1 MEYLRSYFVLCIILF
16 CLFLITFN
24 VSSQNQRQLRT
35 KHYRKGINR
44 NTGARV
50 PPPLYF
56 RNRQVDFG
64 TANITVTYDDG
75 FDQNMAAK
83 IAFQYAVDLLK
94 IEIASDVEIRVDA
107 VFQPIDGDTLGASG
121 SIKAHKNASSA
132 SSQQLK
138 MLLR

>member
-1 MEYLRSYFVLCIILF
+1 MEYLRSHFVLCIILF

-56 RNRQVDFG
+56 RNRQVDFVQ
-64 TANITVTYDDG
+64 TSLLPTMMDLIKTW
-75 FDQNMAAK
+75 QPKLLSNM
-83 IAFQYAVDLLK
+83 Q
-94 IEIASDVEIRVDA
+94 
-107 VFQPIDGDTLGASG
+107 
-121 SIKAHKNASSA
+121 
-132 SSQQLK
+132 
-138 MLLR
+138 